1 MEKFYINVKSD
12 VRRKK
17 EFEKNNKYILNKNHI
32 FKRFCAITPKNE
44 KVRNLKSNL
53 LPLERSIFLSH
64 YELLKQQLKSNS
76 HLWVCEDDTYLDKHT
91 FNSLN
96 KTNIDAYDWDIIFT
110 DVGIGDISNMLFLFD
125 YKKKTSKEKSILID
139 LTKFRFFCANSY
151 IINKNSKKKL
161 LEIYEKNI
169 EGSVNYMPDL
179 FFQKLTKNGLIKSLC
194 FFPFISFSNFKTTKS
209 GVHNNRENEVFLFF
223 KKLMYHNT
231 NLNELN
237 NRIDKFEHK
246 FPRDNYAHSI
256 SRLIGM
262 MLNKEFSGY

>member
-1 MEKFYINVKSD
+1 MLALVILVICFFCSII
-12 VRRKK
+12 KK
-17 EFEKNNKYILNKNHI
+17 
-32 FKRFCAITPKNE
+32 A
-44 KVRNLKSNL
+44 
-53 LPLERSIFLSH
+53 
-64 YELLKQQLKSNS
+64 
-76 HLWVCEDDTYLDKHT
+76 
-91 FNSLN
+91 
-96 KTNIDAYDWDIIFT
+96 
-110 DVGIGDISNMLFLFD
+110 
-125 YKKKTSKEKSILID
+125 SKEKSILID
-139 LTKFRFFCANSY
+139 LAKFRFFCANSY

-179 FFQKLTKNGLIKSLC
+179 FFHKLTKNGLIKSLC